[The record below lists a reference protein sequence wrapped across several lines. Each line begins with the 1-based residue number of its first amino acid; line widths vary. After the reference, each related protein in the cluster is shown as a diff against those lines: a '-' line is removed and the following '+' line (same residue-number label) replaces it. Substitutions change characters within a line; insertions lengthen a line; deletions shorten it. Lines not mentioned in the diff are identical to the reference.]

1 MLDGDKGKDKDK
13 VGEIR
18 GMGKVLEVIK
28 DLVEIK
34 DLEVIKDLVETKVL
48 VVIMVVLVETEDKDL
63 IMFLNTMTIQVNN
76 LQIFTLP
83 ILIKVL
89 RILKILAQMYM
100 YQAK

>member
-1 MLDGDKGKDKDK
+1 MQDGDKGK

-18 GMGKVLEVIK
+18 GMDKVLEVIK

-34 DLEVIKDLVETKVL
+34 VLVEIKDLVEIKVL
-48 VVIMVVLVETEDKDL
+48 VVIMVVLVEMEAKDL
-63 IMFLNTMTIQVNN
+63 IMFLNIMTIQVNN

>member
-1 MLDGDKGKDKDK
+1 MEIMLDGDKGKDKDK

-34 DLEVIKDLVETKVL
+34 VL
-48 VVIMVVLVETEDKDL
+48 VVIMVVLVEMEAKDL
-63 IMFLNTMTIQVNN
+63 IMFLNIMTIQVNN